1 MVTLMCTYKVKSK
14 SDSAQGRTI
23 LAVTAML
30 VLTVVALFAFYFLV
44 SKHSSQ
50 NKTGT
55 VIAVTFYSLKPDL
68 DQLICSGDSVFSV
81 TPSGVDPHEY
91 QLTPSD
97 VAKLRDA
104 DIIVSTA
111 HTPFE
116 TQIRDLVSRGEIKAV
131 LIEIPSIPGVSIRL
145 NPATGQPNHHWPI
158 YDPENYKIY
167 MAYVEKRLETLRP
180 ECAESYRANLK
191 NLIEKVNTIE
201 NTIRKLNLCAV
212 ATSPPAQYAVE
223 WAGIRVKYLLV
234 KEEDLP
240 ATPEDLARIESSLSS
255 GECKLIVIVGSTS
268 TQVAQKALELAT
280 RHSVPYIVVPHPI
293 APDSTLNKIFKVS
306 QELTKLAPSG

>member
-1 MVTLMCTYKVKSK
+1 MCTNHVKSK
-14 SDSAQGRTI
+14 SDNARNRTI
-23 LAVTAML
+23 LAVSAIL
-30 VLTVVALFAFYFLV
+30 ALTVVAIFAVYLLAPKQPPQ
-44 SKHSSQ
+44 S
-50 NKTGT
+50 KTGI
-55 VIAVTFYSLKPDL
+55 VVAATFYSLKPDL

-116 TQIRDLVSRGEIKAV
+116 TQIRNLVSRGEIKAV
-131 LIEIPSIPGVSIRL
+131 LIEIPSIPGVSVKL
-145 NPATGQPNHHWPI
+145 NPATGQPNYHWPI

-167 MAYVEKRLETLRP
+167 MAYVERQLEALRP

-191 NLIEKVNTIE
+191 NLTEKVSTIE
-201 NTIRKLNLCAV
+201 NATRKLNLCAV
-212 ATSPPAQYAVE
+212 ATSPLAQYAVE
-223 WAGIRVKYLLV
+223 WAGIRVEHFLV

-255 GECKLIVIVGSTS
+255 GECKLIVVVGSTS
-268 TQVAQKALELAT
+268 TQIAQKALELAT
-280 RHSVPYIVVPHPI
+280 RHSVPYIVIPSPI
-293 APDSTLNKIFKVS
+293 APDSTLSKIFNVS
-306 QELTKLAPSG
+306 QELTKLPPSG

>member
-1 MVTLMCTYKVKSK
+1 MCTNQVKSK
-14 SDSAQGRTI
+14 SDSARNKTLLAVSII
-23 LAVTAML
+23 LA
-30 VLTVVALFAFYFLV
+30 LTVVAIFAVYLLAPKQPPQ
-44 SKHSSQ
+44 SK
-50 NKTGT
+50 KTGI
-55 VIAVTFYSLKPDL
+55 VVAVTFYSLKPDL
-68 DQLICSGDSVFSV
+68 DQLVCSGDSVFSV

-131 LIEIPSIPGVSIRL
+131 LIEIPSIPGVSIKL
-145 NPATGQPNHHWPI
+145 NPATGQPNYHWPI

-167 MAYVEKRLETLRP
+167 MAYVEKKLETLRP
-180 ECAESYRANLK
+180 ECAETYRSNLK
-191 NLIEKVNTIE
+191 NLIEKVSTIE
-201 NTIRKLNLCAV
+201 NATRKLNLCAV

-268 TQVAQKALELAT
+268 TQIAQKALELAT
-280 RHSVPYIVVPHPI
+280 RHSVPYIAIPAPI

-306 QELTKLAPSG
+306 QELTKLPPSG

>member
-1 MVTLMCTYKVKSK
+1 M
-14 SDSAQGRTI
+14 I
-23 LAVTAML
+23 LAVTAIL
-30 VLTVVALFAFYFLV
+30 ALTVIAIFAVYLLAPKQPPQ
-44 SKHSSQ
+44 S
-50 NKTGT
+50 KTGM
-55 VIAVTFYSLKPDL
+55 VVAVTFYSLKPDL
-68 DQLICSGDSVFSV
+68 EQLICSGDSVFSV
-81 TPSGVDPHEY
+81 TPPGVDPHEY

-116 TQIRDLVSRGEIKAV
+116 TQIRDLVSRGEIKSV
-131 LIEIPSIPGVSIRL
+131 LIEIPNIPGVSIKL
-145 NPATGQPNHHWPI
+145 NPATGQPNYHWPI

-191 NLIEKVNTIE
+191 NLTEKVSTIE
-201 NTIRKLNLCAV
+201 NATRKLNLCAV

-255 GECKLIVIVGSTS
+255 GECKLIVVVGSTS
-268 TQVAQKALELAT
+268 TQVAQKALELAAS
-280 RHSVPYIVVPHPI
+280 HSVPYIVVPDPT
-293 APDSTLNKIFKVS
+293 APDSALNKIFKVS